1 MMQPYQKA
9 GKEIQRQGEFPKEI
23 LKTVGSLAAT
33 AGTTAL
39 GGLAAS
45 RVLPFLSQ
53 YIPQDLAIKGLSKI
67 DPRFGKFINKAL
79 SKGTDFEEIKNFIKG
94 KAEEGEEKQPAK
106 QNGNIIQ
113 QESPELH
120 SFVEQEIK
128 NAGNPGETPPC
139 RPADLQDETQ
149 GRPPAERHTARS
161 AENGLIEAAALAQND
176 KRFSDIIKKLMKI
189 HKTPWSNIIES
200 IFGNGD
206 TAQQQERQQP
216 QQEQQPQQP
225 VAQQQPQQ
233 QPQQSGGGQGL
244 QAIMQALQQAGE
256 ARKRRQGP

>member
-1 MMQPYQKA
+1 MQPYQKA

-128 NAGNPGETPPC
+128 K
-139 RPADLQDETQ
+139 
-149 GRPPAERHTARS
+149 GRKP
-161 AENGLIEAAALAQND
+161 IEAAALAQND

-244 QAIMQALQQAGE
+244 QAIMQALQQAEE